1 MSNRVFV
8 HGVPD
13 TPMIWTRLIEQ
24 LGGDVL
30 TPCLPGFC
38 SPPPEGFGS
47 TKDDYADWLVTVL
60 EDQYARSGP
69 LDVVGHDW
77 GALLTLRAASLR
89 PDLIRSWAISGA
101 AIDPAYRGHTVAR
114 IWNTPVVGEI
124 FMAISSQKTME
135 TALHKAGL
143 PRPLARLEASA
154 WGPQMQRSILS
165 LYRSTDG
172 LRFGGDWVDR
182 LKALPGRGLLIWG
195 DQDPYVGLDVARR
208 FARAH
213 AGDLHIESQAG
224 HWAIVERAEEIAKV
238 LLAHWSR
245 A

>member
-38 SPPPEGFGS
+38 GPPPEGFGG
-47 TKDDYADWLVTVL
+47 TKDDYAAWLVTVL

-77 GALLTLRAASLR
+77 GALLTLRAVSLR

-124 FMAISSQKTME
+124 FMAISSRKTME

-143 PRPLARLEASA
+143 PRPLARHEASA

-208 FARAH
+208 FAQAH
-213 AGDLHIESQAG
+213 AADLHIESQAG
-224 HWAIVERAEEIAKV
+224 HWAIVERAEEIATA
-238 LLAHWSR
+238 LLAHWCR